1 MRLVLFRHGTAE
13 PREGYR
19 GGADAERPLTPE
31 GRTRTRRAARGLAKE
46 LGPVTAIATS
56 PYRRARETA
65 ALLAAAF
72 EVKPTERA
80 GLEPGGEIADLEA
93 WLAEQPADA
102 VAIAVGHEPGLG
114 LAASWFLAGVTTSFA
129 PLKKAGAIALDF
141 EALPAPGTASL
152 AFAWTGKQLRRAGR

>member
-1 MRLVLFRHGTAE
+1 MRLVLFRHGSAE

-19 GGADAERPLTPE
+19 GGGDAERPLTPE
-31 GRTRTRRAARGLAKE
+31 GRTRTRRAARGLARE

-72 EVKPTERA
+72 EVNPTERA
-80 GLEPGGEIADLEA
+80 GLAPGGEVEDLVA
-93 WLAEQPADA
+93 WLAGQPDHA

-114 LAASWFLAGVTTSFA
+114 LAASWFLAGVSTSFA

-141 EALPAPGTASL
+141 DGPPAPATASL
-152 AFAWTGKQLRRAGR
+152 AFAWSGRQLRRAGR